1 MVDLIATWQLPAWRK
16 TLSKQSIHDRK
27 YSIKSPQKII
37 EEATREELSACVEL
51 LAQSVVLHRAKFGIV
66 TLHMSTEQLNSS
78 PEQAEESGLFV
89 EGKDVLEEA
98 LEIVRTI
105 AAEPATT
112 SEESGDETDEART
125 QFRISTSIPI
135 KVVLPHDSQQV
146 SARLEN
152 ISWGGAAFAI
162 NEAVE
167 SGDMLRVMIPR
178 PQGGS
183 IAIKARVL
191 RTWEHPDGSGQGVSV
206 RFSSLNTRDEV
217 KLEGILEHLVQSA
230 DEEGQRNHAR
240 LVQRL
245 DIQFNGVHELQSTL
259 DDISAGGLG
268 ITLPNP
274 LQIGQSLQAVIS
286 TLDET
291 CSLKLRARVVRQREM
306 KGTRTECYR
315 IGLKFEHPTEELK
328 KRTQELIGKMATT
341 RSH

>member
-1 MVDLIATWQLPAWRK
+1 M
-16 TLSKQSIHDRK
+16 
-27 YSIKSPQKII
+27 
-37 EEATREELSACVEL
+37 
-51 LAQSVVLHRAKFGIV
+51 LHRAKFGIV
-66 TLHMSTEQLNSS
+66 TLHMSTEQSNSS

-98 LEIVRTI
+98 LEIVRTN

-112 SEESGDETDEART
+112 SKENGDSGESGDETDEART
-125 QFRISTSIPI
+125 QFRISTSVPI
-135 KVVLPHDSQQV
+135 KAVLPHDSQPV

-152 ISWGGAAFAI
+152 ISWGGAAFVI
-162 NEAVE
+162 NENVE
-167 SGDMLRVMIPR
+167 SGDMLRVMLPR

-183 IAIKARVL
+183 IAIQARVL
-191 RTWEHPDGSGQGVSV
+191 RTWEHPDGTGQGVSV
-206 RFSSLNTRDEV
+206 RFSSLNTRDEE

-245 DIQFNGVHELQSTL
+245 DIQFNGIHELQTTL
-259 DDISAGGLG
+259 EDISAGGLA

-315 IGLKFEHPTEELK
+315 IGLKFEHPTTELK
-328 KRTQELIGKMATT
+328 KRTQELIGKMAATKS
-341 RSH
+341 R